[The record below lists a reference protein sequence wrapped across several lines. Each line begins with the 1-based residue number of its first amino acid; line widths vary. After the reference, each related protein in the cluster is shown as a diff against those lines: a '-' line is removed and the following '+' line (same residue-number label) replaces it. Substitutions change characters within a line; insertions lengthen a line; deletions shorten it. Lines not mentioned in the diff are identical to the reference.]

1 MGSHTDRQVCRHKHM
16 SLPHHVENVEG
27 LFFVREH
34 AVQNTVLI
42 APALKVK
49 VVYGVQLKIPE
60 VGIYKRKQESK
71 KVQKRFRPRKKEKK
85 KTMTVKK
92 VRKNT
97 LSTKKV
103 RFKKI
108 RS

>member
-1 MGSHTDRQVCRHKHM
+1 M

-71 KVQKRFRPRKKEKK
+71 KSAK
-85 KTMTVKK
+85 
-92 VRKNT
+92 T
-97 LSTKKV
+97 LSTKK
-103 RFKKI
+103 KGKENGQE
-108 RS
+108 S